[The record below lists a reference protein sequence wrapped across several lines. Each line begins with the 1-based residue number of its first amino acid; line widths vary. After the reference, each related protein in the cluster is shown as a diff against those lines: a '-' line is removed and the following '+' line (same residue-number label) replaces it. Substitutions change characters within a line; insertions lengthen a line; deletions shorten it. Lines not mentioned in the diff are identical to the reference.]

1 VELMTVI
8 GGALLFWAA
17 YKVGVYVE
25 RKMQARLKAL
35 QAQAD
40 AAPDSEPKG

>member
-1 VELMTVI
+1 MTVI

-25 RKMQARLKAL
+25 HKMQARLKAL
-35 QAQAD
+35 EAQAD

>member
-1 VELMTVI
+1 MDLLIVI

-25 RKMQARLKAL
+25 HKMQAKLQAL
-35 QAQAD
+35 QAQTD
-40 AAPDSEPKG
+40 AEPDSERKR